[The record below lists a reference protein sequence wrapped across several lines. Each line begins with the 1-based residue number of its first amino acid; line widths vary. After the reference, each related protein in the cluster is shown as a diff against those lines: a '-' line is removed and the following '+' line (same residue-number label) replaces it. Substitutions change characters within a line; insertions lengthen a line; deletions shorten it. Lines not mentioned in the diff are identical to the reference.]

1 MPTTLN
7 IPLLDL
13 NDFINGSNQIK
24 FEFVEKLG
32 KAYEQIGFVAIKNHG
47 LSDEMVEKIYLETK
61 NFFALPMEIKK
72 KYEISELAGQRGYT
86 SFGVEHSKGSSV
98 GDLKE
103 FWHFGQEV
111 TDDDPIK
118 DEYPANIHV
127 TEIPEFHTA
136 GISAYK
142 ALENTGKYM
151 LRAIAIYLGIEETYF
166 DEKIRNG
173 NSILR
178 PIHYAPITS
187 NPKNAVRAGEHEDI
201 NLITLLM
208 GASSEGLEIL
218 NKKGE
223 WVAVTALPEHIVVNV
238 GDMLERLTNDKLKS
252 TTHRVVNPPP
262 EKWHEPRYSIPFF
275 LHPRSEVSLACLSE
289 CVDPDHPKKYEDITA
304 GDFLRER
311 LEEIGLLKK

>member
-1 MPTTLN
+1 MLNALN

-13 NDFINGSNQIK
+13 EEFKNGSSAVK
-24 FEFVEKLG
+24 SGFVEKLG
-32 KAYEQIGFVAIKNHG
+32 KAYEEIGFVAIKNHG
-47 LSDEMVEKIYLETK
+47 LTDQMVDTIYNETK
-61 NFFALPMEIKK
+61 NFFALPNEIKSR
-72 KYEISELAGQRGYT
+72 YEIKELAGQRGYT
-86 SFGVEHSKGSSV
+86 SFGVEHSKGSNV

-111 TDDDPIK
+111 EGDDPIK
-118 DEYPANIHV
+118 NEYPSNIIV
-127 TEIPEFHTA
+127 SELPNFNIS
-136 GISAYK
+136 GIKVYK

-151 LRAIAIYLGIEETYF
+151 LRAIALYLGLDETYF
-166 DEKIRNG
+166 DQKIKNG

-178 PIHYAPITS
+178 PIHYGPILN
-187 NPKNAVRAGEHEDI
+187 NPQNAVRAGEHEDI

-223 WVAVTALPEHIVVNV
+223 WIAVTALPEHIVVNV

-252 TTHRVVNPPP
+252 TTHRVVNPPK
-262 EKWHEPRYSIPFF
+262 EKWHMPRYSIPFF
-275 LHPRSEVSLACLSE
+275 LHPRSEVSLACLPN
-289 CVDPDHPKKYEDITA
+289 CINDTHPKKYEDITA
-304 GDFLRER
+304 GEFLRER